1 LILEELKR
9 DTIQNL
15 IKNDQRIDG
24 RGMYDYREIKIEKNV
39 LTSAEGS
46 AKVILGNTQI
56 LVGVKVDLSIPY
68 PEKPDEGTLSVHA
81 ELLPLASPTFEIGP
95 PSEEAIELARIVDRG
110 IRSSECIDLK
120 KLYIEE
126 DKVWGVNIDIYV
138 LDHDGNMIDASGLAA
153 VAAIENL
160 KIPTY
165 EDGEVIRD
173 KYSTLQIKEY
183 PCYFTFAK
191 IGEKIICDP
200 NQSEEI
206 ASDCRFTVSLG
217 DDTIYAIQKGG
228 PGSFK
233 KDEILNM
240 IDIGLKK
247 RKDFLNL
254 IKNK

>member
-1 LILEELKR
+1 MIIEELKK
-9 DTIQNL
+9 DTINNL
-15 IKNDQRIDG
+15 IKNNQRIDG

-46 AKVILGNTQI
+46 AKVSLGNTQI
-56 LVGVKVDLSIPY
+56 LVGVKVDLATPY

-95 PSEEAIELARIVDRG
+95 PSEEAIELARIIDRG

-126 DKVWGVNIDIYV
+126 DKVWSVNIDIYV

-173 KYSTLQIKEY
+173 KYTILQIREY
-183 PCYFTFAK
+183 PLYFTFSK
-191 IGEKIICDP
+191 ISGRIICDP
-200 NQSEEI
+200 NQAEEI
-206 ASDCRFTVSLG
+206 ASDCRFTVCLG
-217 DDTIYAIQKGG
+217 EDMIYAIQKGG
-228 PGSFK
+228 RGSFK
-233 KDEILNM
+233 REEIFEM
-240 IDIGLKK
+240 IEIGLKK

-254 IKNK
+254 IKSV